1 MIDASMIGD
10 MRSVD
15 EGEEAVDKIIVFL
28 VQILE
33 LVKS

>member
-15 EGEEAVDKIIVFL
+15 EGKEAVDEVIVLL

-33 LVKS
+33 LVES